1 MLVNKN
7 LLREAVMLDNIKALI
22 IKDTVETLPELV
34 EKLKELQS
42 ELPYWIKDLEIV
54 IESNKDVKKFDI
66 NDYVNKNIV

>member
-7 LLREAVMLDNIKALI
+7 LLREAVMLDDIKKLI
-22 IKDTVETLPELV
+22 IKDTIEIVPELV
-34 EKLKELQS
+34 EKLKELQK

-66 NDYVNKNIV
+66 NDYVNK